1 MQDAGARQRKPAS
14 SGGSSGADATTSS
27 SSSSKG
33 AHVLDKLF
41 GKKLA
46 HTLVQTR
53 SWMKTVPTD
62 DCDVLMVLPEKT
74 SDATLLWLLNKLRVG
89 LPELVVQVRHHPC
102 TRAYGL
108 YLTASYSHLLCGVE
122 LLSIRKPV
130 RAEFG
135 GGMQPFMRD
144 EDIFENV
151 DNEALF
157 LSSQERQSII
167 FTWLQNLRA
176 GPGERLHDVFFLE
189 GQPIV
194 LELLNRKVIDQVFP
208 LHDRSTLKKFMKS
221 WVRPSFHQQP
231 LDEVCEYFGVKV
243 AMYFAWLGYYTSAL
257 VYPAVLGLLLWVY
270 CYTTQS
276 SQDAGFVLFSLWNVV
291 WASVFLG
298 GWKRRGAELAYRWGT
313 LDAADDLLEEP
324 RPQYQGEKRVSN
336 VTGREQLYYPSWK
349 RELFR
354 CLVSVPVCVAGLALV
369 FVTMLACFQL
379 QDYLL
384 SVEGVSDCVHYLPK
398 VLLAVIVTLLN
409 DVYNSIAYW
418 LNDRE
423 NYRLQTTY
431 EAHLIIKLVMFQ
443 FINSYLS
450 LFYIAFYLKDMKRL
464 KEMLAALLITRQLMQ
479 NLREALQPY
488 VMEKLR
494 RMDLARRPR
503 DATHAPEPCEGISLH
518 EYSDASSS
526 SSPPP
531 SSSSSTP
538 ADSSSYSS
546 SAAAP
551 GVGETG
557 SDDDRNRGGGG
568 GGGGGGGF
576 GQLTVGSVY
585 GHEDEWGFS
594 ELGGDGD
601 DGGGGAEEATAE
613 EDEAEGEVGGD
624 AAQESDVP
632 VGGGV
637 EVPGARETRGE
648 RGLSE
653 SGGAADSVR
662 SRAAKAGA
670 ADGTAAAAAAQT
682 RGQQEAGGRGG
693 EEQTNEGEED
703 HPPIAQAEMES
714 CMDQYKDTIEDYL
727 EMYVQFGYV
736 VLFSS
741 AFPLAALCALAN
753 NLMEIHTD
761 AFKLCTGLQRPF
773 GQRVRNIGLWQDA
786 MELMVSVA
794 IMVNCA
800 LIGQSGQLKSLFPS
814 FSSEG
819 IVLAIVLLEHC
830 GLLLKY
836 TILKLIPDVPSW
848 VAEEMAKLEFQRRET
863 FKRYERAAQL
873 RRQQKE
879 EEERREQLREERAA
893 HLRAKDAA
901 RESSKADERAAHGSA
916 QGAGSTPGS
925 SGSTHGGDR
934 QQQQQHTSGSS
945 DKPRR
950 PCSLPKSMKL
960 KQIIPMQGRM
970 LSPSSTTTTTTSSAT
985 AAVAPS
991 ASKAAQAVAGAGE
1004 ERTVSGATKTPAAAQ
1019 SPNGES
1025 KLPGFLSRRFLRSP
1039 SAESRAATAAGAAAV
1054 AAGAAAG
1061 SGPERAQSPT
1071 KLGKLFGFVRAD
1083 GGGGGGN
1090 GNGAGAAEKEE
1101 GSGDQVLTSPTVSAS
1116 SSLCSAAPVVARPE
1130 GAGGSS
1136 QISVRDGKHEE
1147 AYSEKGD

>member
-1 MQDAGARQRKPAS
+1 S
-14 SGGSSGADATTSS
+14 
-27 SSSSKG
+27 
-33 AHVLDKLF
+33 
-41 GKKLA
+41 
-46 HTLVQTR
+46 
-53 SWMKTVPTD
+53 
-62 DCDVLMVLPEKT
+62 
-74 SDATLLWLLNKLRVG
+74 
-89 LPELVVQVRHHPC
+89 
-102 TRAYGL
+102 
-108 YLTASYSHLLCGVE
+108 LLCGVE

-194 LELLNRKVIDQVFP
+194 PRAVLELLNRKVIDQVFP
-208 LHDRSTLKKFMKS
+208 LHDRGTLKKFMKS

-270 CYTTQS
+270 CYTTQ
-276 SQDAGFVLFSLWNVV
+276 VLGNEGVRMRAIFLAPNGNMRGQVTRLGRRLATFIHHTSHLLSL
-291 WASVFLG
+291 SPSPPP
-298 GWKRRGAELAYRWGT
+298 R
-313 LDAADDLLEEP
+313 AAAA
-324 RPQYQGEKRVSN
+324 QGEKRVSN

-369 FVTMLACFQL
+369 FATMLACFQL

-488 VMEKLR
+488 VIR
-494 RMDLARRPR
+494 HRPRRPVLVKPAAMMT
-503 DATHAPEPCEGISLH
+503 ATVVVVVAAA
-518 EYSDASSS
+518 ASS
-526 SSPPP
+526 
-531 SSSSSTP
+531 
-538 ADSSSYSS
+538 
-546 SAAAP
+546 
-551 GVGETG
+551 
-557 SDDDRNRGGGG
+557 NW
-568 GGGGGGGF
+568 
-576 GQLTVGSVY
+576 QLTVGSVY

-601 DGGGGAEEATAE
+601 YGGGAEEATAE

-670 ADGTAAAAAAQT
+670 GDGTAAATAAQT

-901 RESSKADERAAHGSA
+901 RESSKADE
-916 QGAGSTPGS
+916 
-925 SGSTHGGDR
+925 

-970 LSPSSTTTTTTSSAT
+970 
-985 AAVAPS
+985 
-991 ASKAAQAVAGAGE
+991 
-1004 ERTVSGATKTPAAAQ
+1004 
-1019 SPNGES
+1019 
-1025 KLPGFLSRRFLRSP
+1025 
-1039 SAESRAATAAGAAAV
+1039 
-1054 AAGAAAG
+1054 
-1061 SGPERAQSPT
+1061 
-1071 KLGKLFGFVRAD
+1071 
-1083 GGGGGGN
+1083 
-1090 GNGAGAAEKEE
+1090 
-1101 GSGDQVLTSPTVSAS
+1101 
-1116 SSLCSAAPVVARPE
+1116 
-1130 GAGGSS
+1130 
-1136 QISVRDGKHEE
+1136 
-1147 AYSEKGD
+1147 